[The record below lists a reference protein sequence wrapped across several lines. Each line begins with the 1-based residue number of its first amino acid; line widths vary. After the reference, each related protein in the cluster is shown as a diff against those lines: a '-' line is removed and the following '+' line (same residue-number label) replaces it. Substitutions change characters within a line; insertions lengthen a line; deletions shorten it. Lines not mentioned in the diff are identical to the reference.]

1 MCALGSVSGVNL
13 LTVETVIQPT
23 VRTHNTITITREE
36 YTSTM
41 DWVLAAPIAA
51 VVSILFG
58 GFLFYRVY
66 QSPTGTE
73 AAVRVQRAIA
83 EGANAYLQILYT
95 ALVVVSAILALVLV
109 FLFGWE
115 TALAYVLGALCSAL
129 AGYFGMQVA
138 LLANAKSATA
148 AQGGLTK
155 AFPVAFNAG
164 GVMGMAVVGLAALG
178 MSVIYLIFRDPEIV
192 LGFSFG
198 ASSLALLAKAG
209 GGIYTKTADIGA
221 DLVGKVEL
229 TLPEDDPRNPAVIA
243 DNVGDNVGDVAGM
256 GGDIFDSYVASVVA
270 VMILGSALHNADAS
284 IYSIGYVTLPIVFA
298 AAGIFASIVGMFF
311 VRTSEGQNPT
321 RALNMGT
328 YATCAVF
335 AVLSLGVVLLLNVDI
350 AVFWANV
357 AGLIAGVVIGMTTDY
372 YTSIDQ
378 VAVKNTAEASQTG
391 TAINI
396 LTGFSYG
403 LMSVVPP
410 IIGIALAT
418 LIAYFVCQANG
429 ISGLYGVSIA
439 AVGMLSITGM
449 IVSSDAYGPIVDNA
463 QGIAEMAGMDP
474 DVIHVCAQ
482 MDAAGNTAKAI
493 TKGFAIGA
501 AGLTVLALFAAYMET
516 VGASSTVQE
525 LLGKGIDVTTLELLD
540 PLVIAGV
547 FLGSMMPPVFSAML
561 ILSVGKN
568 AFKMIEEVRRQ
579 VREIPGLLEGTADPD
594 YASCVRIASQG
605 ALWELVA
612 PGLLGFLAPLIVG
625 FLLGPAA
632 LGGFLGGS
640 IFVGLIFALLMANSG
655 GLWDNAKKY
664 IEDGALGGPGSDEHK
679 AAVVGDT
686 VGDPFKDTAGPS
698 INTLITVMSLVATV
712 FAPVIAKYSLPIVFR
727 WYELPW
733 FH

>member
-1 MCALGSVSGVNL
+1 
-13 LTVETVIQPT
+13 
-23 VRTHNTITITREE
+23 
-36 YTSTM
+36 M
-41 DWVLAAPIAA
+41 DWVFLAPIAA
-51 VVSILFG
+51 VISILFG
-58 GFLFYRVY
+58 GYLFYRVY
-66 QSPTGTE
+66 QAPSGTE
-73 AAVRVQRAIA
+73 QAIRVSRAINQ
-83 EGANAYLQILYT
+83 GANAYLKTLYS
-95 ALVVVSAILALVLV
+95 ALVVVALILSVILGL
-109 FLFGWE
+109 LFGVW
-115 TALAYVLGALCSAL
+115 TAVAYAFGALCSAV
-129 AGYFGMQVA
+129 AGFFGMQVA
-138 LLANAKSATA
+138 LMANAKTATA
-148 AQGGLTK
+148 AEHGLSR

-178 MSVIYLIFRDPEIV
+178 MSVVYMVFRDPHIV

-256 GGDIFDSYVASVVA
+256 GADIFDSYVASVVA
-270 VMILGSALHNADAS
+270 VMILGAALHNSNPGQYGIA
-284 IYSIGYVTLPIVFA
+284 YVTLPIVFA
-298 AAGIFASIVGMFF
+298 AAGILSSIVGMFF

-335 AVLSLGVVLLLNVDI
+335 AVLSLGIVLLTRVNV
-350 AVFWANV
+350 AVFWANI
-357 AGLIAGVVIGMTTDY
+357 AGLIAGVVIGTTTDY

-378 VAVKNTAEASQTG
+378 QAVKRTAEASQTG

-403 LMSVVPP
+403 LLSIVPP
-410 IIGIALAT
+410 IIGIAAAT
-418 LIAYFVCQANG
+418 MISFFVSQG
-429 ISGLYGVSIA
+429 MGMSGLYGISIA

-449 IVSSDAYGPIVDNA
+449 VVSSDAYGPIVDNS
-463 QGIAEMAGMDP
+463 QGIAEMSGMDHK
-474 DVIHVCAQ
+474 VIQVCAQ

-501 AGLTVLALFAAYMET
+501 AGLTVLALFAAYSET
-516 VGASSTVQE
+516 VNLTSLDLLNPVVIVGI
-525 LLGKGIDVTTLELLD
+525 LLGG
-540 PLVIAGV
+540 
-547 FLGSMMPPVFSAML
+547 MMPPVFSALL
-561 ILSVGKN
+561 ILSVGRN
-568 AFKMIEEVRRQ
+568 AFKMIEEIRRQ

-594 YASCVRIASQG
+594 YATCVRIASQG

-612 PGLLGFLAPLIVG
+612 PGILAFLTPLAVG
-625 FLLGPAA
+625 FLLGPQA

-640 IFVGLIFALLMANSG
+640 IFVGLVFALFMANSG

-664 IEDGALGGPGSDEHK
+664 IEDGALGGPGSEEHK

-698 INTLITVMSLVATV
+698 INTLITVMSLIATV
-712 FAPVIAKYSLPIVFR
+712 FAPVIAKYALPVVFG
-727 WYELPW
+727 W
-733 FH
+733 F

>member
-1 MCALGSVSGVNL
+1 MNW
-13 LTVETVIQPT
+13 VI
-23 VRTHNTITITREE
+23 
-36 YTSTM
+36 
-41 DWVLAAPIAA
+41 LAPIAA

-58 GFLFYRVY
+58 GYLFYRVY
-66 QSPTGTE
+66 QAPVGSNE
-73 AAVRVQRAIA
+73 AARVQRAIS
-83 EGANAYLQILYT
+83 EGANAYLRTLYL
-95 ALVVVSAILALVLV
+95 ALVVVAAILAVILI
-109 FLFGWE
+109 FLFDIW
-115 TALAYVLGALCSAL
+115 TALAYVFGALCSAL

-138 LLANAKSATA
+138 LMANAKSATA
-148 AQGGLTK
+148 AKGGLAK
-155 AFPVAFNAG
+155 AFPLAFSAG

-178 MSVIYLIFRDPEIV
+178 MSVLYLIFEDPEII

-270 VMILGSALHNADAS
+270 VMILGEALHLGNPEL
-284 IYSIGYVTLPIVFA
+284 YPIGYVTLPILFA
-298 AAGIFASIVGMFF
+298 AGGILASIIGMFF
-311 VRTSEGQNPT
+311 VRTSEGENPT

-328 YATCAVF
+328 YATTIVF
-335 AVLSLGVVLLLNVDI
+335 AIVSLGIVFLLDVSM

-357 AGLIAGVVIGMTTDY
+357 AGLVAGIVIGMTTDY
-372 YTSIDQ
+372 YTSIEGQ
-378 VAVKNTAEASQTG
+378 AVKNTAEASQTG

-403 LMSVVPP
+403 LLSIVPP
-410 IIGIALAT
+410 IIGITGAT
-418 LIAYFVCQANG
+418 IVAYFVAQGMG
-429 ISGLYGVSIA
+429 ISGLYGISIA
-439 AVGMLSITGM
+439 AVGMLSVTGM

-463 QGIAEMAGMDP
+463 QGVAEMSGMDP
-474 DVIHVCAQ
+474 EVISVCAQ

-501 AGLTVLALFAAYMET
+501 AGLTVLALFAAYAET
-516 VGASSTVQE
+516 VDLTSLD
-525 LLGKGIDVTTLELLD
+525 LLSPI
-540 PLVIAGV
+540 VIVGM
-547 FLGSMMPPVFSAML
+547 FLGAMMPPVFSAML
-561 ILSVGKN
+561 ILSVGRN
-568 AFKMIEEVRRQ
+568 AFKMIEEIRRQ

-594 YASCVRIASQG
+594 YTSCVRIASQG
-605 ALWELVA
+605 ALWELIG
-612 PGLLGFLAPLIVG
+612 PGLLAFLAPLGVG
-625 FLLGPAA
+625 FILGPRA

-640 IFVGLIFALLMANSG
+640 IFVGVIFALFMANSG
-655 GLWDNAKKY
+655 GLWDNAKKF
-664 IEDGALGGPGSDEHK
+664 IEDGALGGPGSEEHK

-712 FAPVIAKYSLPIVFR
+712 FAPIIARYALPVVFG
-727 WYELPW
+727 W
-733 FH
+733 FS

>member
-1 MCALGSVSGVNL
+1 
-13 LTVETVIQPT
+13 
-23 VRTHNTITITREE
+23 
-36 YTSTM
+36 M
-41 DWVLAAPIAA
+41 DWVILAPIAA

-58 GFLFYRVY
+58 GYLYYRV
-66 QSPTGTE
+66 QRAPIGTE
-73 AAVRVQRAIA
+73 QAARVQRAIA
-83 EGANAYLQILYT
+83 EGANAYLRTLYL
-95 ALVVVSAILALVLV
+95 ALVVVASVLAVVLV
-109 FLFGWE
+109 FLFGIW
-115 TALAYVLGALCSAL
+115 TALAYVFGALCSAL

-138 LLANAKSATA
+138 LMANAKSATA
-148 AQGGLTK
+148 AEGGLSK
-155 AFPVAFNAG
+155 AFPLAFSAG

-178 MSVIYLIFRDPEIV
+178 MSVLYLIFQDPEII

-270 VMILGSALHNADAS
+270 VMILGAALHARNPEL
-284 IYSIGYVTLPIVFA
+284 YPIGYVTLPIIFA
-298 AAGIFASIVGMFF
+298 AGGIVASIIGMFF
-311 VRTSEGQNPT
+311 VHTSEGENPT

-328 YATCAVF
+328 YATTIVF
-335 AVLSLGVVLLLNVDI
+335 AILSLGIVFLLDVSMAI
-350 AVFWANV
+350 FWANI
-357 AGLIAGVVIGMTTDY
+357 AGLIAGIVIGMTTDY

-378 VAVKNTAEASQTG
+378 QAVKNTAEASQTG

-403 LMSVVPP
+403 LMSIVPP
-410 IIGIALAT
+410 IIGITGAT
-418 LIAYFVCQANG
+418 MVSFFVAQGMG
-429 ISGLYGVSIA
+429 ISGLYGISIA

-463 QGIAEMAGMDP
+463 QGVAEMAGMDP
-474 DVIHVCAQ
+474 DVISVCAQ

-501 AGLTVLALFAAYMET
+501 AGLTVLALFAAYSET
-516 VGASSTVQE
+516 VNLAS
-525 LLGKGIDVTTLELLD
+525 LDLLD
-540 PLVIAGV
+540 PIVIVGV
-547 FLGSMMPPVFSAML
+547 FLGAMMPPVFSAML
-561 ILSVGKN
+561 ILSVGRN
-568 AFKMIEEVRRQ
+568 AFKMIEEIRRQ

-605 ALWELVA
+605 ALWELIA
-612 PGLLGFLAPLIVG
+612 PGLLSFLAPLGVG
-625 FLLGPAA
+625 FILGPKA
-632 LGGFLGGS
+632 LAGFLGGS
-640 IFVGLIFALLMANSG
+640 IFVGVIFALFMANAG

-664 IEDGALGGPGSDEHK
+664 IEDGHLGGPGSEEHK

-698 INTLITVMSLVATV
+698 INTLITVMSLIATV
-712 FAPVIAKYSLPIVFR
+712 FAPVISRYALPVVFG
-727 WYELPW
+727 W
-733 FH
+733 FG

>member
-1 MCALGSVSGVNL
+1 
-13 LTVETVIQPT
+13 
-23 VRTHNTITITREE
+23 
-36 YTSTM
+36 
-41 DWVLAAPIAA
+41 
-51 VVSILFG
+51 
-58 GFLFYRVY
+58 
-66 QSPTGTE
+66 
-73 AAVRVQRAIA
+73 
-83 EGANAYLQILYT
+83 
-95 ALVVVSAILALVLV
+95 
-109 FLFGWE
+109 
-115 TALAYVLGALCSAL
+115 
-129 AGYFGMQVA
+129 
-138 LLANAKSATA
+138 
-148 AQGGLTK
+148 LTK
-155 AFPVAFNAG
+155 AFPIAFNAG
-164 GVMGMAVVGLAALG
+164 GVMGMAVVGLAVLG
-178 MSVIYLIFRDPEIV
+178 MSVIYMVTKEPGIV

-270 VMILGSALHNADAS
+270 VMILGAALHAEDPS
-284 IYSIGYVTLPIVFA
+284 TYSLAYVTLPIIFA

-321 RALNMGT
+321 RGLNMGT
-328 YATCAVF
+328 YATCVLF
-335 AVLSLGVVLLLNVDI
+335 AVLSFGVVLMLGVNM
-350 AVFWANV
+350 AVFWSSL
-357 AGLIAGVVIGMTTDY
+357 AGLIAGIVIGMTTDY

-378 VAVKNTAEASQTG
+378 QAVKNTAEASQTG

-403 LMSVVPP
+403 LLSIVPP
-410 IIGIALAT
+410 IVGIAAAT
-418 LIAYFVCQANG
+418 MVSFFVAQG
-429 ISGLYGVSIA
+429 MGVSGLYGISIA

-463 QGIAEMAGMDP
+463 QGVAEMSGMDA

-501 AGLTVLALFAAYMET
+501 AGLTVLALFAAYAET
-516 VGASSTVQE
+516 VGITGLD
-525 LLGKGIDVTTLELLD
+525 LLNPVVIVGIF
-540 PLVIAGV
+540 I
-547 FLGSMMPPVFSAML
+547 GSMMPPVFSAML

-568 AFKMIEEVRRQ
+568 AFKMIEEIRRQ

-605 ALWELVA
+605 ALWELVG
-612 PGLLGFLAPLIVG
+612 PGLLAFLSPLAVG
-625 FLLGPAA
+625 FFLGPKA

-640 IFVGLIFALLMANSG
+640 IFVGLIFALFMANSG

-664 IEDGALGGPGSDEHK
+664 IEDGALGGPGSEEHK

-712 FAPVIAKYSLPIVFR
+712 FAPIIGTYALPVVFK
-727 WYELPW
+727 W
-733 FH
+733 F

>member
-1 MCALGSVSGVNL
+1 L
-13 LTVETVIQPT
+13 
-23 VRTHNTITITREE
+23 
-36 YTSTM
+36 
-41 DWVLAAPIAA
+41 
-51 VVSILFG
+51 
-58 GFLFYRVY
+58 
-66 QSPTGTE
+66 
-73 AAVRVQRAIA
+73 
-83 EGANAYLQILYT
+83 
-95 ALVVVSAILALVLV
+95 
-109 FLFGWE
+109 
-115 TALAYVLGALCSAL
+115 ALAYVFGAACSAL
-129 AGYFGMQVA
+129 AGFFGMQVA
-138 LLANAKSATA
+138 LMANAKSATA
-148 AQGGLTK
+148 AKDGLSA
-155 AFPVAFNAG
+155 AFSVAFNAG
-164 GVMGMAVVGLAALG
+164 GVMGMAVVGLAVLG
-178 MSVIYLIFRDPEIV
+178 MSVIYMIFRDPEIV

-270 VMILGSALHNADAS
+270 VMILGAS
-284 IYSIGYVTLPIVFA
+284 LMAKNPQYGIGYVTLPIVFA
-298 AAGIFASIVGMFF
+298 AAGVLASIVGMSF
-311 VRTSEGQNPT
+311 VRTGEGQNPT
-321 RALNMGT
+321 RALNRGT

-335 AVLSLGVVLLLNVDI
+335 AVLSLGVVRLLGVNM
-350 AVFWANV
+350 AAFWANL
-357 AGLIAGVVIGMTTDY
+357 AGLIAGIVIGMTTDY

-378 VAVKNTAEASQTG
+378 QAVKKTAEASQTG

-403 LMSVVPP
+403 LLSIVPP
-410 IIGIALAT
+410 IIGIAAAT
-418 LIAYFVCQANG
+418 MIAYFVSEG
-429 ISGLYGVSIA
+429 MGMSGLYGISIS

-463 QGIAEMAGMDP
+463 QGVAEMSGMDP
-474 DVIHVCAQ
+474 EVIHVCAQ

-501 AGLTVLALFAAYMET
+501 AGLTVLALFAAYVET
-516 VGASSTVQE
+516 VGVTALD
-525 LLGKGIDVTTLELLD
+525 LLNPV
-540 PLVIAGV
+540 VIVGV
-547 FLGSMMPPVFSAML
+547 FLGAMMPPVFSAMT

-568 AFKMIEEVRRQ
+568 AFKMIEEIRRQ

-605 ALWELVA
+605 ALWELIG
-612 PGLLGFLAPLIVG
+612 PGLLAFLSPLAVG
-625 FLLGPAA
+625 FILGPQA

-640 IFVGLIFALLMANSG
+640 IFVGLIFALFMSNSG

-664 IEDGALGGPGSDEHK
+664 IEDGALGGPGSEEHK

-698 INTLITVMSLVATV
+698 INTLITVMCRPVDQYPDHGHVADRHGLCAAHRRLCPAGCVWLVLVDRSSVCNIGSASQREKRCL
-712 FAPVIAKYSLPIVFR
+712 FAFASGFTTPRSAISTGLPGAPFFR
-727 WYELPW
+727 VSRRWSSSS
-733 FH
+733 

>member
-1 MCALGSVSGVNL
+1 
-13 LTVETVIQPT
+13 
-23 VRTHNTITITREE
+23 
-36 YTSTM
+36 M
-41 DWVLAAPIAA
+41 DWVFLAPIAA

-58 GFLFYRVY
+58 GYLFYRVY
-66 QSPTGTE
+66 QAPTGTE
-73 AAVRVQRAIA
+73 KAVRVSRAIA
-83 EGANAYLQILYT
+83 EGANAYLKILYT
-95 ALVVVSAILALVLV
+95 ALVVVALVFSIVLL
-109 FLFGWE
+109 FLFNIW
-115 TALAYVLGALCSAL
+115 TAVAYVFGAACSAL
-129 AGYFGMQVA
+129 AGFFGMQVA
-138 LLANAKSATA
+138 LMANAKSATA
-148 AQGGLTK
+148 AKDGLSA
-155 AFPVAFNAG
+155 AFSVAFNAG
-164 GVMGMAVVGLAALG
+164 GVMGMAVVGLAVLG
-178 MSVIYLIFRDPEIV
+178 MSVIYMIFRDPEIV

-270 VMILGSALHNADAS
+270 VMILGAS
-284 IYSIGYVTLPIVFA
+284 LMAKNPQYGIGYVTLPIVFA
-298 AAGIFASIVGMFF
+298 AAGVLASIVGMSF
-311 VRTSEGQNPT
+311 VRTGEGQNPT
-321 RALNMGT
+321 RALNRGT

-335 AVLSLGVVLLLNVDI
+335 AVLSLGVVRLLGVNM
-350 AVFWANV
+350 AAFWANL
-357 AGLIAGVVIGMTTDY
+357 AGLIAGIVIGMTTDY

-378 VAVKNTAEASQTG
+378 QAVKKTAEASQTG

-403 LMSVVPP
+403 LLSIVPP
-410 IIGIALAT
+410 IIGIAAAT
-418 LIAYFVCQANG
+418 MIAYFVSEG
-429 ISGLYGVSIA
+429 MGMSGLYGISIS

-463 QGIAEMAGMDP
+463 QGVAEMSGMDP
-474 DVIHVCAQ
+474 EVIHVCAQ

-501 AGLTVLALFAAYMET
+501 AGLTVLALFAAYVET
-516 VGASSTVQE
+516 VGVTALD
-525 LLGKGIDVTTLELLD
+525 LLNPV
-540 PLVIAGV
+540 VIVGV
-547 FLGSMMPPVFSAML
+547 FLGAMMPPVFSAMT

-568 AFKMIEEVRRQ
+568 AFKMIEEIRRQ

-605 ALWELVA
+605 ALWELIG
-612 PGLLGFLAPLIVG
+612 PGLLAFLSPLAVG
-625 FLLGPAA
+625 FILGPQA

-640 IFVGLIFALLMANSG
+640 IFVGLIFALFMSNSG

-664 IEDGALGGPGSDEHK
+664 IEDGALGGPGSEEHK

-698 INTLITVMSLVATV
+698 INTLITVMSLIATV
-712 FAPVIAKYSLPIVFR
+712 FAPHIADYALPVVFG
-727 WYELPW
+727 W
-733 FH
+733 F

>member
-1 MCALGSVSGVNL
+1 
-13 LTVETVIQPT
+13 
-23 VRTHNTITITREE
+23 
-36 YTSTM
+36 M
-41 DWVLAAPIAA
+41 DWLFLAPIAA
-51 VVSILFG
+51 VASILFG
-58 GFLFYRVY
+58 AYLFYQVRQAPVG
-66 QSPTGTE
+66 SE
-73 AAVRVQRAIA
+73 KAAKVSAAIT
-83 EGANAYLQILYT
+83 EGANAYLKILYT
-95 ALVVVSAILALVLV
+95 ALVVIAAILAILLA
-109 FLFGWE
+109 FLFNLGM
-115 TALAYVLGALCSAL
+115 ALAFVLGAACSAV

-138 LLANAKSATA
+138 LMANARTATA
-148 AQGGLTK
+148 AKDGLAK
-155 AFPVAFNAG
+155 AFPIAFNAG
-164 GVMGMAVVGLAALG
+164 GVMGMAVVGLAVLG
-178 MSVIYLIFRDPEIV
+178 MSVLYMIWRDPQIV

-270 VMILGSALHNADAS
+270 VMILGSALHAGNPGT
-284 IYSIGYVTLPIVFA
+284 YSIAYVTLPIIFA
-298 AAGIFASIVGMFF
+298 AAGILASIIGMFF

-321 RALNMGT
+321 RGLNMGT
-328 YATCAVF
+328 YATCTVF
-335 AVLSLGVVLLLNVDI
+335 AVLSFFVVRMLGVNMAI
-350 AVFWANV
+350 FWASLSGLV
-357 AGLIAGVVIGMTTDY
+357 AGVIIGTTTDY

-378 VAVKNTAEASQTG
+378 QAVKNTAEASRTG

-403 LMSVVPP
+403 LMSIVPP
-410 IIGIALAT
+410 IIGIAAAT
-418 LIAYFVCQANG
+418 MISYFVAEGMG
-429 ISGLYGVSIA
+429 ISGLYGISIA
-439 AVGMLSITGM
+439 AIGMLSITGM

-463 QGIAEMAGMDP
+463 QGVAEMSGMDP
-474 DVIHVCAQ
+474 DVIQVCAQ

-501 AGLTVLALFAAYMET
+501 AGLTVLALFAAYTET
-516 VGASSTVQE
+516 VGVTALD
-525 LLGKGIDVTTLELLD
+525 LLNPIVIVGIF
-540 PLVIAGV
+540 I
-547 FLGSMMPPVFSAML
+547 GSMMPPVFSAML

-568 AFKMIEEVRRQ
+568 AFKMIEEIRRQ
-579 VREIPGLLEGTADPD
+579 VREIPGLLAGTADPD

-605 ALWELVA
+605 ALWELLG
-612 PGLLGFLAPLIVG
+612 PGLLAFLSPLAVG
-625 FLLGPAA
+625 FLLGPEA

-640 IFVGLIFALLMANSG
+640 IFVGLIFALFMANAG

-664 IEDGALGGPGSDEHK
+664 IEDGALGGPGSEEHK

-712 FAPVIAKYSLPIVFR
+712 FAPIIGQYALPVVFG
-727 WYELPW
+727 W
-733 FH
+733 F

>member
-1 MCALGSVSGVNL
+1 
-13 LTVETVIQPT
+13 
-23 VRTHNTITITREE
+23 
-36 YTSTM
+36 M
-41 DWVLAAPIAA
+41 DWVILAPIAA
-51 VVSILFG
+51 VVSIFFG
-58 GFLFYRVY
+58 GYLFTQV
-66 QSPTGTE
+66 SKAPTGTE
-73 AAVRVQRAIA
+73 KAARVSRAIA
-83 EGANAYLQILYT
+83 EGANAYLKILYT
-95 ALVVVSAILALVLV
+95 ALVVVAAILSIVLI
-109 FLFGWE
+109 FLFGIW
-115 TALAYVLGALCSAL
+115 TAVAYVLGALSSAL
-129 AGYFGMQVA
+129 AGYLGMQVA
-138 LLANAKSATA
+138 LMANAKTATG
-148 AQGGLTK
+148 AQDGLTK
-155 AFPVAFNAG
+155 AFPIAFSAG
-164 GVMGMAVVGLAALG
+164 GVMGMAVVGMAALG
-178 MSVIYLIFRDPEIV
+178 MSVLYLIFRDPEII

-270 VMILGSALHNADAS
+270 VMILGAALHHGDPAA
-284 IYSIGYVTLPIVFA
+284 YSVNYVTLPIVFA
-298 AAGIFASIVGMFF
+298 AAGILASIIGMFF
-311 VRTSEGQNPT
+311 VNTTEGQNPT

-335 AVLSLGVVLLLNVDI
+335 AALSLGVVLMLGINMAAWWSSL
-350 AVFWANV
+350 
-357 AGLIAGVVIGMTTDY
+357 AGLIAGIVIGMTTDY

-378 VAVKNTAEASQTG
+378 QAVKNTAEASQTG

-403 LMSVVPP
+403 LLSIVPP
-410 IIGIALAT
+410 IIGIAAAMM
-418 LIAYFVCQANG
+418 IAYFVSEG
-429 ISGLYGVSIA
+429 MGMSGLYGISVS

-463 QGIAEMAGMDP
+463 QGVAEMSGMDP
-474 DVIHVCAQ
+474 DVIQVCAQ

-501 AGLTVLALFAAYMET
+501 AGLTVLALFAAYAET
-516 VGASSTVQE
+516 VDLTS
-525 LLGKGIDVTTLELLD
+525 LD
-540 PLVIAGV
+540 MLHPIVIVGV
-547 FLGSMMPPVFSAML
+547 FLGSMMPPVFSAMT
-561 ILSVGKN
+561 ILSVGRN
-568 AFKMIEEVRRQ
+568 AFKMIEEIRRQ
-579 VREIPGLLEGTADPD
+579 VREIPGLLEGTTDPD

-605 ALWELVA
+605 ALWELVG
-612 PGLLGFLAPLIVG
+612 PGLLAFLAPLSVG
-625 FLLGPAA
+625 FILGPEA

-640 IFVGLIFALLMANSG
+640 IFVGVIFALFMANAG

-698 INTLITVMSLVATV
+698 INTLITVMSLIATV
-712 FAPVIAKYSLPIVFR
+712 FAPIIAQYALPVVFG
-727 WYELPW
+727 W
-733 FH
+733 F

>member
-1 MCALGSVSGVNL
+1 
-13 LTVETVIQPT
+13 
-23 VRTHNTITITREE
+23 
-36 YTSTM
+36 M
-41 DWVLAAPIAA
+41 DWVFLAPIAA

-58 GFLFYRVY
+58 GYLFYRVY
-66 QSPTGTE
+66 QAPSGTE
-73 AAVRVQRAIA
+73 KAVKVSRAINQ
-83 EGANAYLQILYT
+83 GANAYLRTLYI
-95 ALVVVSAILALVLV
+95 ALVVVAIILSTVLGI
-109 FLFGWE
+109 LFGIW
-115 TALAYVLGALCSAL
+115 TAVAYVFGALCSAV

-138 LLANAKSATA
+138 LMANAKTATA
-148 AQGGLTK
+148 AEHGLTS

-178 MSVIYLIFRDPEIV
+178 MSVVYMVFRDPQIV

-256 GGDIFDSYVASVVA
+256 GADIFDSYVASAVA
-270 VMILGSALHNADAS
+270 VMILGAALHNS
-284 IYSIGYVTLPIVFA
+284 NPGQYGIGYVTLPIVFA
-298 AAGIFASIVGMFF
+298 AAGIVSSIVGMFF

-328 YATCAVF
+328 YATCVVF
-335 AVLSLGVVLLLNVDI
+335 AILSLGIVLLMGINL
-350 AVFWANV
+350 AAFWANI
-357 AGLIAGVVIGMTTDY
+357 AGLIAGIVIGMTTDY
-372 YTSIDQ
+372 YTSIDHQ
-378 VAVKNTAEASQTG
+378 AVRRTAEASQTG

-403 LMSVVPP
+403 LLSIVPP
-410 IIGIALAT
+410 IMGICAAT
-418 LIAYFVCQANG
+418 LIAFFVSQSMG
-429 ISGLYGVSIA
+429 MSGLYGISIS

-463 QGIAEMAGMDP
+463 QGIAEMSGMDP
-474 DVIHVCAQ
+474 DVIQVCAQ

-501 AGLTVLALFAAYMET
+501 AGLTVLALFAAYAET
-516 VGASSTVQE
+516 IG
-525 LLGKGIDVTTLELLD
+525 LTTLDLLN
-540 PLVIAGV
+540 PVVIVGI
-547 FLGSMMPPVFSAML
+547 FLGGMMPPVFSAL
-561 ILSVGKN
+561 TILSVGRN
-568 AFKMIEEVRRQ
+568 AFKMIEEIRRQ
-579 VREIPGLLEGTADPD
+579 VREIPGLLEGTSDPD

-612 PGLLGFLAPLIVG
+612 PGTLAFSAPLVVG
-625 FLLGPAA
+625 FLLGPVA

-640 IFVGLIFALLMANSG
+640 IFVGLVFALFMANSG

-664 IEDGALGGPGSDEHK
+664 IEDGALGGPGSEEHK

-698 INTLITVMSLVATV
+698 INTLITVMSLIATV
-712 FAPVIAKYSLPIVFR
+712 FAPVIAKYALPVVFN
-727 WYELPW
+727 WY
-733 FH
+733 

>member
-1 MCALGSVSGVNL
+1 
-13 LTVETVIQPT
+13 
-23 VRTHNTITITREE
+23 
-36 YTSTM
+36 M
-41 DWVLAAPIAA
+41 DWVILAPIAA
-51 VVSILFG
+51 VLSIIFG
-58 GFLFYRVY
+58 GYLFYRVS
-66 QSPTGTE
+66 QAPTGTE
-73 AAVRVQRAIA
+73 KVVKVQRAIA
-83 EGANAYLQILYT
+83 EGANAYLKTLYL
-95 ALVVVSAILALVLV
+95 ALVVVAAVLSIVLIL
-109 FLFGWE
+109 LFGIW
-115 TALAYVLGALCSAL
+115 TAVAYVLGAACSAL

-138 LLANAKSATA
+138 LQANAKSATA

-164 GVMGMAVVGLAALG
+164 GVMGMAVVGLAVLG
-178 MSVIYLIFRDPEIV
+178 MSVIYFIFGDPEIV

-256 GGDIFDSYVASVVA
+256 GGDIFDSYVASMVA
-270 VMILGSALHNADAS
+270 VMLLGAS
-284 IYSIGYVTLPIVFA
+284 LMTQPGSGVDHIGYVTLPLVFA
-298 AAGIFASIVGMFF
+298 AAGILASIIGMFF
-311 VRTSEGQNPT
+311 VRSSEGQNPT

-328 YATCAVF
+328 YATTAVF
-335 AVLSLGVVLLLNVDI
+335 AVLSLGVILLLDI
-350 AVFWANV
+350 NMAAFWANLAGLV
-357 AGLIAGVVIGMTTDY
+357 AGIIIGMTTDY

-378 VAVKNTAEASQTG
+378 VAVRKTAEASQTG

-403 LMSVVPP
+403 LLSIVPP
-410 IIGIALAT
+410 IIGIAAAT
-418 LIAYFVCQANG
+418 MIAYFVSEGMGMN
-429 ISGLYGVSIA
+429 GLYGIAVS

-463 QGIAEMAGMDP
+463 QGVAEMSGMDP
-474 DVIHVCAQ
+474 DVIQVCAQ

-501 AGLTVLALFAAYMET
+501 AGLTVLALFAAYTEV
-516 VGASSTVQE
+516 VG
-525 LLGKGIDVTTLELLD
+525 LDVLDLLD
-540 PLVIAGV
+540 PVIIAGV
-547 FLGSMMPPVFSAML
+547 FLGAMMPAIFSAML
-561 ILSVGKN
+561 ILSVGRN
-568 AFKMIEEVRRQ
+568 AFKMIEEIRRQ

-612 PGLLGFLAPLIVG
+612 PGVLAFLVPLAVG
-625 FLLGPAA
+625 FLLGPRA

-640 IFVGLIFALLMANSG
+640 IFVGVIFALFMANSG

-664 IEDGALGGPGSDEHK
+664 IEDGALGGPGSEEHK

-698 INTLITVMSLVATV
+698 INTLITVMSLIATV
-712 FAPVIAKYSLPIVFR
+712 FAPVIARYALPVVFG
-727 WYELPW
+727 W
-733 FH
+733 F

>member
-1 MCALGSVSGVNL
+1 
-13 LTVETVIQPT
+13 
-23 VRTHNTITITREE
+23 
-36 YTSTM
+36 M
-41 DWVLAAPIAA
+41 DWVILAPIAA

-58 GFLFYRVY
+58 GYLFYRVY
-66 QSPTGTE
+66 QAPVGTE
-73 AAVRVQRAIA
+73 AAAKVQRAIS
-83 EGANAYLQILYT
+83 EGANAYLRTLYL
-95 ALVVVSAILALVLV
+95 ALVVVAAILAIVLV
-109 FLFGWE
+109 FLFDIW
-115 TALAYVLGALCSAL
+115 TALAYVFGALCSAL

-138 LLANAKSATA
+138 LMANAKSATA
-148 AQGGLTK
+148 AKGGLAK
-155 AFPVAFNAG
+155 AFPLAFSAG

-178 MSVIYLIFRDPEIV
+178 MSVLYLIFEDPQII

-270 VMILGSALHNADAS
+270 VMILGEALHLGNAEL
-284 IYSIGYVTLPIVFA
+284 YPIGYVTLPILFA
-298 AAGIFASIVGMFF
+298 AGGILASIIGMFF
-311 VRTSEGQNPT
+311 VRTSEGENPT

-328 YATCAVF
+328 YATTIVF
-335 AVLSLGVVLLLNVDI
+335 AILSLGIVFLLDLSM

-357 AGLIAGVVIGMTTDY
+357 AGLIAGIVIGMTTDY
-372 YTSIDQ
+372 YTSIDGQ
-378 VAVKNTAEASQTG
+378 AVKNTAEASQTG

-403 LMSVVPP
+403 LLSIVPP
-410 IIGIALAT
+410 IIGITGAT
-418 LIAYFVCQANG
+418 IVAFFVAQGMG
-429 ISGLYGVSIA
+429 ISGLYGISIA
-439 AVGMLSITGM
+439 AVGMLSVTGM

-463 QGIAEMAGMDP
+463 QGIAEMSGMDP
-474 DVIHVCAQ
+474 EVISVCAQ

-501 AGLTVLALFAAYMET
+501 AGLTVLALFAAYAET
-516 VGASSTVQE
+516 VDLTSLD
-525 LLGKGIDVTTLELLD
+525 LLNPI
-540 PLVIAGV
+540 VIVGM
-547 FLGSMMPPVFSAML
+547 FLGAMMPPVFSAML
-561 ILSVGKN
+561 ILSVGRN
-568 AFKMIEEVRRQ
+568 AFKMIEEIRRQ

-605 ALWELVA
+605 ALWELIG
-612 PGLLGFLAPLIVG
+612 PGLLAFLSPLAVG
-625 FLLGPAA
+625 FILGPRA

-640 IFVGLIFALLMANSG
+640 IFVGVIFALFMANSG
-655 GLWDNAKKY
+655 GLWDNAKKF
-664 IEDGALGGPGSDEHK
+664 IEDGALGGPGSEEHK

-698 INTLITVMSLVATV
+698 INTLITVMSLIATV
-712 FAPVIAKYSLPIVFR
+712 FAPVISRYALPVVFG
-727 WYELPW
+727 W
-733 FH
+733 FS

>member
-1 MCALGSVSGVNL
+1 MNW
-13 LTVETVIQPT
+13 VI
-23 VRTHNTITITREE
+23 
-36 YTSTM
+36 
-41 DWVLAAPIAA
+41 LAPIAA

-58 GFLFYRVY
+58 GYLFYRVY
-66 QSPTGTE
+66 QAPVGSNE
-73 AAVRVQRAIA
+73 AARVQRAIS
-83 EGANAYLQILYT
+83 EGANAYLRTLYL
-95 ALVVVSAILALVLV
+95 ALVVVAAILAVILI
-109 FLFGWE
+109 FLFDIW
-115 TALAYVLGALCSAL
+115 TALAYVFGALCSAL

-138 LLANAKSATA
+138 LMANAKTATA
-148 AQGGLTK
+148 AKGGLAK
-155 AFPVAFNAG
+155 AFPLAFSAG

-178 MSVIYLIFRDPEIV
+178 MSVLYLIFEDPEII

-270 VMILGSALHNADAS
+270 VMILGEALHLGNPEL
-284 IYSIGYVTLPIVFA
+284 YPIGYVTLPILFA
-298 AAGIFASIVGMFF
+298 AGGILASIIGMFF
-311 VRTSEGQNPT
+311 VRTSEGENPT

-328 YATCAVF
+328 YATTIVF
-335 AVLSLGVVLLLNVDI
+335 AIVSLGIVFLLDVSM

-357 AGLIAGVVIGMTTDY
+357 AGLVAGIVIGMTTDY
-372 YTSIDQ
+372 YTSIEGQ
-378 VAVKNTAEASQTG
+378 AVKNTAEASQTG

-403 LMSVVPP
+403 LLSIVPP
-410 IIGIALAT
+410 IIGITGAT
-418 LIAYFVCQANG
+418 IVAYFVAQGMG
-429 ISGLYGVSIA
+429 ISGLYGISIA
-439 AVGMLSITGM
+439 AVGMLSVTGM

-463 QGIAEMAGMDP
+463 QGVAEMSGMDP
-474 DVIHVCAQ
+474 EVISVCAQ

-501 AGLTVLALFAAYMET
+501 AGLTVLALFAAYAET
-516 VGASSTVQE
+516 VDLTSLD
-525 LLGKGIDVTTLELLD
+525 LLSPI
-540 PLVIAGV
+540 VIVGM
-547 FLGSMMPPVFSAML
+547 FLGAMMPPVFSAML
-561 ILSVGKN
+561 ILSVGRN
-568 AFKMIEEVRRQ
+568 AFKMIEEIRRQ

-594 YASCVRIASQG
+594 YTSCVRIASQG
-605 ALWELVA
+605 ALWELIG
-612 PGLLGFLAPLIVG
+612 PGLLAFLAPLGVG
-625 FLLGPAA
+625 FILGPRA

-640 IFVGLIFALLMANSG
+640 IFVGVIFALFMANSG
-655 GLWDNAKKY
+655 GLWDNAKKF
-664 IEDGALGGPGSDEHK
+664 IEDGALGGPGSEEHK

-712 FAPVIAKYSLPIVFR
+712 FAPIIARYALPVVFG
-727 WYELPW
+727 W
-733 FH
+733 FS